1 MSDDLVQFL
10 TAGDRTLNILFGSQS
25 GNSEDLAS
33 KIGKQASSYG
43 LESTVHDMG
52 EVDLA
57 SLSGMK
63 RVLIVCSTWGEGE
76 QPDNAEDLWN
86 NANGD
91 SAPSLNSTNF
101 SVCALGDTSY
111 ELFCE
116 SGKEWDRRFEEL
128 GGKRLLDRVDCDVD
142 YDKPAASWAEM
153 VLPRMAAVDG
163 DGLFQEDKV
172 ASISDFVS
180 SGGSLQASDT
190 PTLTSDDVSSKAAI
204 QGGSDTQVFMHEG
217 DRSLHILFG
226 SQSGN
231 SEGLA
236 AKIGKRASAYG
247 LDATVHDMD
256 GFDVSSL
263 SGMSRVLIVC
273 STWGEGEQPDN
284 AEALWIAANADGA
297 PSLGQTHFSVCA
309 LGDTSYELFCESGKE
324 WDKRLEDLGGTRL
337 VDRLD
342 CDVDYDT
349 PSAIWTESVLA
360 HMSAVDGNGTFQAE
374 MVELI
379 IMEIQGDEDVSVDGD
394 DGFVIPNL
402 KSEELQVNVQV
413 FRYDCAVGERGT
425 DEWACILPGNM
436 SVLEVL
442 RTVKETEDGSLTFR
456 DGPANDPCTV
466 ISVNGR
472 NVLPGLTK
480 ISDIASL
487 VNGSWKI
494 VIEPLTGGEV
504 IRDLVVDLSIHDIR
518 RSSLK
523 PWFHGATRDGIDF
536 SQGVIG
542 SLASSEATEIH
553 SIRDFTSSVLVDSFS
568 DAMSF
573 NESYI
578 GPSNVVSLWSRIT
591 DPRTSEKNKADHM
604 SSLASM
610 GGIKAE
616 TDLSS
621 ISRNGELG
629 MRISSHML
637 DAKTSVL
644 RDGAFSDSRHG
655 KHVWWYCWS
664 VKMSGKVNDAVIYRQ
679 VLGPIG
685 LIGNLFSGVSAR
697 MILGFTR
704 TGGRVFNGLLGMVA
718 PPAGVGK
725 MPKQFNTPVKNHH
738 QVVAI
743 YNEIGGGF

>member
-10 TAGDRTLNILFGSQS
+10 TSGDRTLNILFGSQS

-52 EVDLA
+52 EVDVS

-86 NANGD
+86 AANGD
-91 SAPSLNSTNF
+91 AAPSLSSTNF

-142 YDKPAASWAEM
+142 YDKPAASWAAM
-153 VLPRMAAVDG
+153 ALPRMAAVDG
-163 DGLFQEDKV
+163 EGLFHDDKV
-172 ASISDFVS
+172 SSIADFVS
-180 SGGSLQASDT
+180 SGGSLQASDS
-190 PTLTSDDVSSKAAI
+190 PSASSADTGAKAAP
-204 QGGSDTQVFMHEG
+204 QGGSETQIFMHEG
-217 DRSLHILFG
+217 DRTLHILFG

-247 LDATVHDMD
+247 LDASVHDMD
-256 GFDVSSL
+256 GFDISSL

-284 AEALWIAANADGA
+284 AEALWVAANADGA
-297 PSLGQTHFSVCA
+297 PSLSQTHFSVCA

-324 WDKRLEDLGGTRL
+324 WDKRFEELGGTRL
-337 VDRLD
+337 VDRVD
-342 CDVDYDT
+342 CDVDYDA
-349 PSAIWTESVLA
+349 PSAIWTESALA
-360 HMSAVDGNGTFQAE
+360 HMAAVDGNGTFQVE

-379 IMEIQGDEDVSVDGD
+379 MEELRGGDDVAVDGD

-402 KSEELQVNVQV
+402 ESEELQVNVQV
-413 FRYDCAVGERGT
+413 FRFDPLARESGT
-425 DEWACILPGNM
+425 DEWACVLPGHM
-436 SVLEVL
+436 SVLQVL
-442 RTVKETEDGSLTFR
+442 RMVKATEDGSLTFR
-456 DGPANDPCTV
+456 DGAANDPCTV

-472 NVLPGLTK
+472 NVLPGLTR
-480 ISDIASL
+480 ISDIASS

-494 VIEPLTGGEV
+494 VIEPLSSSEV
-504 IRDLVVDLSIHDIR
+504 IRDLVVDLSVHDLR

-523 PWFHGATRDGIDF
+523 PWFHGATRDGIEF
-536 SQGVIG
+536 SQGIIG
-542 SLASSEATEIH
+542 SMSSSEAAEIH
-553 SIRDFTSSVLVDSFS
+553 SIRDFISSVLVDSFS
-568 DAMSF
+568 DALPY
-573 NESYI
+573 NQSYI
-578 GPSNVVSLWSRIT
+578 GPSNTLSLWSRIT
-591 DPRTSEKNKADHM
+591 DPRTSDKSRIEHM
-604 SSLASM
+604 SVLSSM
-610 GGIKAE
+610 DGVKAE

-621 ISRNGELG
+621 ISRNGKLG

-637 DAKTSVL
+637 DAKTTVM
-644 RDGAFSDSRHG
+644 REGAFSSSRHG

-685 LIGNLFSGVSAR
+685 LIGNLTSGISAR

-704 TGGRVFNGLLGMVA
+704 TGGRVFNGLLGMIA

-738 QVVAI
+738 EVVAI

>member
-10 TAGDRTLNILFGSQS
+10 TSGDRTLNILFGSQS

-52 EVDLA
+52 DVDIA

-86 NANGD
+86 AANGD
-91 SAPSLNSTNF
+91 GAPALSSTNF

-116 SGKEWDRRFEEL
+116 SGKEWDKRFEEL

-142 YDKPAASWAEM
+142 YDKPAATWTEM
-153 VLPRMAAVDG
+153 ALPRMAAVDG
-163 DGLFQEDKV
+163 DGVFQEGKV
-172 ASISDFVS
+172 SSISEFVS
-180 SGGSLQASDT
+180 SGGSLDASDA
-190 PTLTSDDVSSKAAI
+190 PAPASDDAGSKVTA

-236 AKIGKRASAYG
+236 AKISKRASAYG
-247 LDATVHDMD
+247 LDAKVHDMD
-256 GFDVSSL
+256 GFDLSSL

-284 AEALWIAANADGA
+284 AEALWIAANTDGA
-297 PSLGQTHFSVCA
+297 PSLSQAHFSVCA

-324 WDKRLEDLGGTRL
+324 WDKRFEELGGTRL
-337 VDRLD
+337 VDRVD
-342 CDVDYDT
+342 CDVDYDA
-349 PSAIWTESVLA
+349 PSAIWTESALA

-379 IMEIQGDEDVSVDGD
+379 IEELSGGDDVAVEGD
-394 DGFVIPNL
+394 DGFVVPSFE
-402 KSEELQVNVQV
+402 SEELQVNVQV
-413 FRYDCAVGERGT
+413 FRYDSLEGESGT
-425 DEWACILPGNM
+425 DEWACVLPGNM
-436 SVLEVL
+436 SILQLL
-442 RTVKETEDGSLTFR
+442 RTVKATEDGSLTFR

-480 ISDIASL
+480 ISDIASS

-494 VIEPLTGGEV
+494 VIEPLPGGEV
-504 IRDLVVDLSIHDIR
+504 IRDLVVDLSIHDIK

-523 PWFHGATRDGIDF
+523 PWFHGATRDGIEL

-542 SLASSEATEIH
+542 SMSSSEATEIH
-553 SIRDFTSSVLVDSFS
+553 KIRDFTSAVLVDSFS
-568 DAMSF
+568 DTLPY

-578 GPSNVVSLWSRIT
+578 GPSNVVSLWSRVI
-591 DPRTSEKNKADHM
+591 DPRTSDKNRIEHM
-604 SSLASM
+604 KSLSSV

-629 MRISSHML
+629 MKISSHML

-685 LIGNLFSGVSAR
+685 LISNLTSGISAR
-697 MILGFTR
+697 MMLGFTR
-704 TGGRVFNGLLGMVA
+704 TGGRIFNGLLGMIA

-725 MPKQFNTPVKNHH
+725 MPKQFNTPVNNHH
-738 QVVAI
+738 EVVAI
-743 YNEIGGGF
+743 YNEIGSGF